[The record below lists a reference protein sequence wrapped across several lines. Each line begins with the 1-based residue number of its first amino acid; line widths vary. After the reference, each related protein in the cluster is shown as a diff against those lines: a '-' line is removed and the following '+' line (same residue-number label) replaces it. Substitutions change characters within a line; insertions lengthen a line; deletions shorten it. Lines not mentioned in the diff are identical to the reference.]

1 MISMMNE
8 KVAAFYIVIMLKIS
22 ISFLIYNTR
31 SLLFL
36 FTNSTDSELQSEL
49 NHSPSGI
56 YTSFP
61 TETLFI

>member
-56 YTSFP
+56 YIPFNK
-61 TETLFI
+61 ETFLL

>member
-1 MISMMNE
+1 MISMMDE
-8 KVAAFYIVIMLKIS
+8 KVAVFYILIMLKIS

-56 YTSFP
+56 YIPFHK
-61 TETLFI
+61 EIFLL